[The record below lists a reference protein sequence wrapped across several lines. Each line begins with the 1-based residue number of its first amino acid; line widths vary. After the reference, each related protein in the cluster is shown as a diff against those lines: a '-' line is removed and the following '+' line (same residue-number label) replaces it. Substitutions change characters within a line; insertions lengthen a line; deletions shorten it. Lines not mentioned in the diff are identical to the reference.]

1 MALKFSCATNVGRKR
16 RVNEDNLWPTTASH
30 PHGPGDR
37 YGMLFM
43 VADGMGGHGAGD
55 IASAVAVD
63 AIPQVYYGLGNDYS
77 EIEERLELAIQIA
90 HQRILEDAR
99 QSIETKNMG
108 TTVVAAVVKYDEE
121 RAEGQL
127 CIAWA
132 GDSRVYRLR
141 QGQLEQL
148 SQDHSRVW
156 PLIEAG
162 QLTWDQLRLHPE
174 RSRITNALTAQ
185 RQELPISIR
194 YFDLRPGDQLLLCS
208 DGLSGEVRPE
218 EITQILLKNS
228 PAEAADR
235 LIEKANA
242 PKVVRAEG
250 QSVALEG
257 GDDNITVIVIELPG
271 GQPRR
276 AEDATRVRQA
286 AAPTRSTSK
295 IKPLLIGGL
304 ALLGLVGAGI
314 FFLLMTLGLSVGSRT
329 ASSPTGG
336 EAVAQEEAAAA
347 PAPAQE
353 DEGAPIKVLV
363 AEADRVPTSTDAALP
378 PLEVTAELASAALAP
393 TTTRGPLSSPT
404 APPTATSLP
413 TATPSAT
420 PVPASPAESEELSP
434 PILLEPVSY
443 SLNPQQ
449 LNAASAI
456 KFVWKWP
463 GELTDDLSFEIRLW
477 QLGSKPEGIHNAL
490 LLKQETTFQALE
502 GDRYSVTL
510 TLSGAK
516 GLKGTSSDYF
526 WSVGLVRTDP
536 SYEWLD
542 LESDPRN
549 ISLIVPKDRAGSNS
563 SSN

>member
-1 MALKFSCATNVGRKR
+1 M
-16 RVNEDNLWPTTASH
+16 
-30 PHGPGDR
+30 
-37 YGMLFM
+37 
-43 VADGMGGHGAGD
+43 
-55 IASAVAVD
+55 
-63 AIPQVYYGLGNDYS
+63 
-77 EIEERLELAIQIA
+77 
-90 HQRILEDAR
+90 
-99 QSIETKNMG
+99 
-108 TTVVAAVVKYDEE
+108 AAVVKYDEE